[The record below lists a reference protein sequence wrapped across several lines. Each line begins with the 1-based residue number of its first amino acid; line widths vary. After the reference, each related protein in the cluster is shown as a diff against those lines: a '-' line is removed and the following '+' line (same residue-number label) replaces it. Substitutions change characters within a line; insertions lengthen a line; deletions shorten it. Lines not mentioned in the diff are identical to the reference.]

1 MTKGNVGRM
10 ISTQAGAADC
20 YPLGRTFAPREI
32 EYVAHDHIF
41 VRVVCPHS
49 IGGMNRFI
57 VKAFQIDRIRAVNS
71 DLAIVDVRRYGSDQ
85 PKILVFVITGP

>member
-1 MTKGNVGRM
+1 
-10 ISTQAGAADC
+10 
-20 YPLGRTFAPREI
+20 
-32 EYVAHDHIF
+32 
-41 VRVVCPHS
+41 
-49 IGGMNRFI
+49 MNRFI